1 MIVTSHETLL
11 VEVSDGI
18 GVITLNRP
26 RALNALNAQLFG
38 EFAMALDEISKNPEV
53 RVLIVTGSGS
63 KAFAAGG
70 DIVYMQP
77 LTSLEAREFVMS
89 IRETLLRLENLS
101 IPTIAAI
108 NGMTLG
114 GGCELAMAFDLRI
127 AEEHAVF
134 GQPEINLGI
143 IPGAGGTQ
151 RLPRLIGMTRAKEL
165 VFLGETITADEAY
178 RIGLVNMVV
187 PTGTALEKA
196 KEVAW
201 KLMNKS
207 AAALRMAK
215 ASMNVGIQLDIG
227 SALAYEAECFS
238 GLFATEDQKE
248 GMLAFMEK
256 RKPEFKGR

>member
-1 MIVTSHETLL
+1 MNYETIIL
-11 VEVSDGI
+11 EISDG
-18 GVITLNRP
+18 VATITLNRP

-38 EFAMALDEISKNPEV
+38 EFDQALGEVTANPEA
-53 RVLIVTGSGS
+53 RVLIVTGSGG

-70 DIVYMQP
+70 DIVFMQP
-77 LTSLEAREFVMS
+77 LTSLQAREFVMS
-89 IRETLLRLENLS
+89 IRDTMLKLENLP

-114 GGCELAMAFDLRI
+114 GGNELAMGFDLRI
-127 AEEHAVF
+127 AEEQAVF

-151 RLPRLIGMTRAKEL
+151 RLPRLVGMTRAKEL
-165 VFLGETITADEAY
+165 VFLGETINAQEAY
-178 RIGLVNMVV
+178 RIGLVNLVV

-196 KEVAW
+196 GEIAK
-201 KLMNKS
+201 KLIAKS
-207 AAALRMAK
+207 AVALKIAK
-215 ASMNVGIQLDIG
+215 SSMNVGIQLDIG
-227 SALAYEAECFS
+227 SALTYEAECFS

-256 RKPEFKGR
+256 RKPAYKNR